1 MEKLFKKLDEVIKCI
16 TNSNEY
22 KNCILYKD
30 KMSSNSEINDL
41 VKKLKILQKKYVK
54 SNYDSS
60 IKKELDDV
68 SSRLNNIPIYNMYLT
83 NLEKVNYKIEYVKDS
98 LNDYFYN
105 LLNKKY

>member
-22 KNCILYKD
+22 KNYILYKD